1 MNTLETT
8 RQAIIA
14 IDRTAR
20 FNIIEGEI
28 HWISEEIPQEQI
40 QAAILTLKEI
50 NSLESQVTN
59 RRMREAASD
68 GAGGSAEG
76 REWLANQN
84 NLISAERVKL

>member
-50 NSLESQVTN
+50 HSLESQVTP
-59 RRMREAASD
+59 RRVREAILGTDD
-68 GAGGSAEG
+68 G
-76 REWLANQN
+76 WLEQQES
-84 NLISAERVKL
+84 LITAKRNEL

>member
-40 QAAILTLKEI
+40 QTAILTLKEI
-50 NSLESQVTN
+50 N
-59 RRMREAASD
+59 
-68 GAGGSAEG
+68 
-76 REWLANQN
+76 
-84 NLISAERVKL
+84 